1 MSGNTSSTG
10 SEADFEK
17 TGHQAPTQDLD
28 VPARELSHKKYS
40 LKALWHWLGDRDVHI
55 WIMSLGEWLAPWL
68 SVEWQ
73 RLLQNSAKRLKTSSS
88 S

>member
-1 MSGNTSSTG
+1 MTRFLLLHIIETMSGNTSSTG

-17 TGHQAPTQDLD
+17 KAAQAPTQVLD

-55 WIMSLGEWLAPWL
+55 WIMSLGEWLGGNSL
-68 SVEWQ
+68 DTI
-73 RLLQNSAKRLKTSSS
+73 RQNA
-88 S
+88 